1 MSALL
6 TARSIMNKNPIQSNL
21 PDFGQ
26 SSMTSERLY
35 QHPEPKQS
43 VAKEITKNLAA
54 WMVLFSVFFGL
65 SVMILHAAEK
75 QSAYQAES
83 IVKAVGGAK

>member
-1 MSALL
+1 MDKS
-6 TARSIMNKNPIQSNL
+6 PIQSNL
-21 PDFGQ
+21 PEFGQ

-54 WMVLFSVFFGL
+54 WMVLFSLFFGL

-75 QSAYQAES
+75 QSAYQAEAIS
-83 IVKAVGGAK
+83 KAVGANQ